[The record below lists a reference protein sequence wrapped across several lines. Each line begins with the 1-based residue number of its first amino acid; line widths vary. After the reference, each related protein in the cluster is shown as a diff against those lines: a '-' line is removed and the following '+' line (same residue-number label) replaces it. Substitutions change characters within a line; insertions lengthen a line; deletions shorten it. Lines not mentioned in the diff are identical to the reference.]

1 MGRGDTDILKMLV
14 GGADFG
20 TLSESLPQ
28 TYWDRTLRYAAFCGK
43 TKTIPLLLVKG
54 AHINRQ
60 YEDEINLGS
69 VPHWDLL
76 LSMVI
81 MKQLCSSY
89 KRGAD
94 INGGPL
100 HPIYMATCHGFAQT
114 VTLLLDHGAEVHPVY
129 SRSMERAAE
138 YGKTNVVRVFLE
150 RGLHQVTGRFDKGD
164 VPWRLPSLLDI
175 RVW

>member
-1 MGRGDTDILKMLV
+1 MGL
-14 GGADFG
+14 
-20 TLSESLPQ
+20 
-28 TYWDRTLRYAAFCGK
+28 AAFDGHNE
-43 TKTIPLLLVKG
+43 TTLFLL
-54 AHINRQ
+54 Q
-60 YEDEINLGS
+60 
-69 VPHWDLL
+69 
-76 LSMVI
+76 
-81 MKQLCSSY
+81 
-89 KRGAD
+89 RGAD